1 MKIKKANNGKKS
13 LIFAHRG
20 ANREAA
26 ENTRNAFDK
35 ALEYLIDGIETD
47 VQLSRD
53 EIPVLWHDR
62 FLDKLGMPSKHIDD
76 FDYARLQSFDFTG
89 NFLIYSDTDTRDKDE
104 RIMAL
109 QSFLDAYRKNCHLLI
124 EIKNREWEASYRHE
138 IKVRQ
143 TMAMVGSA
151 VDDDCMVSSFDLDSL
166 GYAHLCEPNVPLIYN
181 FETNQTVEDARHV
194 LSTQPFLYG
203 LCLPI
208 STLDESM
215 LKLLRNQNKCIAAYT
230 CNSDEEISKALEF
243 GVDILIS
250 DVPQRALQMRD
261 Q

>member
-1 MKIKKANNGKKS
+1 MQTKRASYIKKC

-20 ANREAA
+20 ANKEAA
-26 ENTRNAFDK
+26 ENTRYAFDK
-35 ALEYLIDGIETD
+35 ALEYPIDGIETD

-76 FDYARLQSFDFTG
+76 FDHAQLRSFDFTG
-89 NFLIYSDTDTRDKDE
+89 SFLIYSEKDRRGGDE

-109 QSFLDAYRKNCHLLI
+109 QAFLDIYRETCRLLI

-143 TMAMVGSA
+143 TMAMIGPRT
-151 VDDDCMVSSFDLDSL
+151 DDHILVSSFDLDSL
-166 GYAHLCEPNVPLIYN
+166 IYAHLCAPNTPLIYN
-181 FETNQTVEDARHV
+181 FETDQMIEDARRILAAH
-194 LSTQPFLYG
+194 PFLHG

-208 STLDESM
+208 ATLDAPM
-215 LKLLRNQNKCIAAYT
+215 VKLLRSHDKCIAVYT
-230 CNSDEEISKALEF
+230 CNSDDEISKALGL

-250 DVPQRALQMRD
+250 DLPQKALQMRSR
-261 Q
+261 